1 VNRTFGTRRLTG
13 LPLVLILRDRQPAGR
28 LHGRGK
34 TVLKRLSVLAVV
46 LVVSAMMAVPVS
58 AQEEEAE
65 TADQGS
71 TFTADFCPTLQQD
84 ATVWDLMLSMFPS
97 LAETC
102 GTETETESI

>member
-1 VNRTFGTRRLTG
+1 M
-13 LPLVLILRDRQPAGR
+13 
-28 LHGRGK
+28 
-34 TVLKRLSVLAVV
+34 LKRLSVLAGV
-46 LVVSAMMAVPVS
+46 LMVSAMMAVPVS

-65 TADQGS
+65 TTDQGS

-102 GTETETESI
+102 GTEIETESI

>member
-1 VNRTFGTRRLTG
+1 M
-13 LPLVLILRDRQPAGR
+13 LR
-28 LHGRGK
+28 
-34 TVLKRLSVLAVV
+34 RLSVLAVM
-46 LVVSAMMAVPVS
+46 LVVLAMMAVPAS

-65 TADQGS
+65 TTDQGS

>member
-1 VNRTFGTRRLTG
+1 MLRRLS
-13 LPLVLILRDRQPAGR
+13 I
-28 LHGRGK
+28 
-34 TVLKRLSVLAVV
+34 LAVV
-46 LVVSAMMAVPVS
+46 LVVSAMMAIPVS

-65 TADQGS
+65 TTDQGS

-102 GTETETESI
+102 GTEMEIESV

>member
-1 VNRTFGTRRLTG
+1 MLRRLS
-13 LPLVLILRDRQPAGR
+13 ILAM
-28 LHGRGK
+28 
-34 TVLKRLSVLAVV
+34 V
-46 LVVSAMMAVPVS
+46 LVVSAMMAIPVS

-65 TADQGS
+65 TTNQGS

-102 GTETETESI
+102 GTEIETESI

>member
-1 VNRTFGTRRLTG
+1 VLRRLS
-13 LPLVLILRDRQPAGR
+13 I
-28 LHGRGK
+28 
-34 TVLKRLSVLAVV
+34 LAVV
-46 LVVSAMMAVPVS
+46 LVVSAMMAIPAS

-65 TADQGS
+65 STDQGS

>member
-1 VNRTFGTRRLTG
+1 MLRR
-13 LPLVLILRDRQPAGR
+13 P
-28 LHGRGK
+28 
-34 TVLKRLSVLAVV
+34 SVLAVM
-46 LVVSAMMAVPVS
+46 LVVLAMMAVPAS

-65 TADQGS
+65 TTDQGS

-102 GTETETESI
+102 GTEIETESI

>member
-1 VNRTFGTRRLTG
+1 ML
-13 LPLVLILRDRQPAGR
+13 
-28 LHGRGK
+28 
-34 TVLKRLSVLAVV
+34 VV
-46 LVVSAMMAVPVS
+46 LAMMAVPAS

-65 TADQGS
+65 TTDQGS

-102 GTETETESI
+102 GTETVTETETESI